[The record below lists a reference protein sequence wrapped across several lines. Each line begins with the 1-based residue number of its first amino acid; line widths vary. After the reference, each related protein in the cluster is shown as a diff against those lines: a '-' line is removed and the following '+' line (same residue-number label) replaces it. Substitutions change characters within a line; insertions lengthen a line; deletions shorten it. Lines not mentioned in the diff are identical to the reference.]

1 MQIYLTKNMQQNYQT
16 ISQSNKNLFNSIENF
31 KKNNPNASFKDW
43 VPEYIATNTANLN
56 LTRKGVKR
64 RNTIINYNSNNPLIN
79 RCNHLLSDNELKN
92 NRYLQNLFHK
102 NIDNLV
108 HLKNFKNLK
117 NPSIKNGLQEETFIY
132 QRK

>member
-1 MQIYLTKNMQQNYQT
+1 MQQNYQT

-92 NRYLQNLFHK
+92 NQDIYKNLFHK

-108 HLKNFKNLK
+108 HLKTLR
-117 NPSIKNGLQEETFIY
+117 I
-132 QRK
+132 